1 MNYFSFSKD
10 GRALYCL
17 FFAGI
22 LLSFSTVY
30 SRNFRNYKML
40 SYQQHEVQGIISDGS
55 SPLPGVTIT
64 LKSRKNTTVITDYNG
79 HYSLL
84 ASPIDTLIV
93 SFIGFKTKF
102 IPVNER
108 AKIDIKLEYDTTTLQ
123 EVRVNAGYYS
133 VKESDRTGSI
143 ARITSKDIE
152 NQPVTNVLATMQG
165 RMAGVN
171 IIQRT
176 GIPGGSFDIK
186 IRGQNSIRTDG
197 NSPLYIV
204 DGVPYSSDVISSSL
218 TATAFPSGV
227 NPLNNIN
234 PDNIESIEVLKDA
247 DATSI
252 YGSRGANGV
261 VLITTKTGKTG
272 KTSFNLQT
280 STGFG
285 TVTKLPKLMNTEQ
298 YLKMRKQ
305 AFINDGLTEYGPYDY
320 DVNGTWDQNRYTDWQ
335 KELLGRTSQTSDFQ
349 GTVNG
354 GSENTQFLIS
364 GNFHR
369 ETTVFPGDFLYK
381 RGGGHINLNHHS
393 DDNKFKIHF
402 SGSYN
407 VQDNNQPSFDFTNE
421 ARYLAPNAP
430 ALYTADGQLNWEN
443 STWDNP
449 LRNLDS
455 KYESKT
461 NDLLASTV
469 ISYEIWKDFTVKSSF
484 GCTSLDT
491 KETRVIPSTM
501 ADPAYE
507 ATSDDS
513 ALFLNNTKRSSW
525 IIEPQINWSKN
536 LGAGKIDILTG
547 MTFQSQKTERINL
560 SGIGFTSNSLI
571 YNIAAAK
578 NIRIYTDDETVYKY
592 QAFFGRFNYN
602 YKQRYIVNLTG
613 RRDGSSRFGPGN
625 QFANFGAAGIA
636 WIFSKET
643 FLENNRWLSYGK
655 IRSSYGVTGSDQ
667 IGDYMYLDTYTTS
680 GKVYNGV
687 TGVQPSRLFNKD
699 FGWETNKKFELALE
713 LGFLH
718 DRIYVTGAI
727 YKNRSSNQ
735 LVGIPLPAT
744 TGFTSLQSNL
754 DAVVENT
761 GLELTFRTV
770 NLRGKNFSWS
780 TNLNLT
786 FARNKLVDF
795 PGLQTSTYSQQYRIG
810 QPLNINLLYNFKGVN
825 PQTGIYEFE
834 DLNNDGRVTFPDDR
848 QAVVDLNPKYYGGIQ
863 NQISYKN
870 LTLDFLFQFS
880 KQKNR
885 SYPVSGAGQMLNQI
899 DRLTDSWTQTG
910 DNSPYQIYTTG
921 YNNDALN
928 ADSLYSQSTGAITDA
943 SFVRLKNLSLTYD
956 LPLSLKGLKCKIMLQ
971 GQNLL
976 TFTKY
981 KDGDPEFISYGYLPP
996 LKIINTGIQLTF

>member
-1 MNYFSFSKD
+1 
-10 GRALYCL
+10 
-17 FFAGI
+17 
-22 LLSFSTVY
+22 
-30 SRNFRNYKML
+30 ML

>member
-1 MNYFSFSKD
+1 MNYFSFYK
-10 GRALYCL
+10 GGKELYCL
-17 FFAGI
+17 IF
-22 LLSFSTVY
+22 
-30 SRNFRNYKML
+30 M
-40 SYQQHEVQGIISDGS
+40 GIISCISPIYAKKNTCLSSSLFQQHAIHGAVTDGT
-55 SPLPGVTIT
+55 SPLPGVTI
-64 LKSRKNTTVITDYNG
+64 SVKNKLNSAVISDYNG
-79 HYSLL
+79 QYSIT
-84 ASPIDTLIV
+84 ASPSDTLIV
-93 SFIGFKTKF
+93 SFIGFKTALITVKGRTLLN
-102 IPVNER
+102 I
-108 AKIDIKLEYDTTTLQ
+108 ILQYDTTVLQ

-133 VKESDRTGSI
+133 VKESERTGSI
-143 ARITSKDIE
+143 ARITSKEIE
-152 NQPVTNVLATMQG
+152 NQPVTNVMATMQG

-171 IIQRT
+171 ITQRT

-186 IRGQNSIRTDG
+186 IRGQNSIRADG
-197 NSPLYIV
+197 NSPLYII
-204 DGVPYSSDVISSSL
+204 DGVPYSSDIISSSL

-261 VLITTKTGKTG
+261 VLITTKKGKKG
-272 KTSFNLQT
+272 KTSFNLLA

-285 TVTKLPKLMNTEQ
+285 NVTKLPKLMNTEQ
-298 YLKMRKQ
+298 YIKMRKQ

-369 ETTVFPGDFLYK
+369 ETTVFPGEFFYK

-393 DDNKFKIHF
+393 DDNKFKISF

-430 ALYTADGQLNWEN
+430 AVYTSDGQLNWEN
-443 STWDNP
+443 STWENP
-449 LRNLDS
+449 LRNLES

-461 NDLLASTV
+461 NDLLANTL
-469 ISYEIWKDFTVKSSF
+469 ISYEIWKDLTIKSSF
-484 GCTSLDT
+484 GFTSLDT
-491 KETRVIPSTM
+491 KETRIIPSTM

-513 ALFLNNTKRSSW
+513 AIFLNDTKRSSW

-536 LGAGKIDILTG
+536 LGAGKIDILAG
-547 MTFQSQKTERINL
+547 ATFQSQKTERINL

-578 NIRIYTDDETVYKY
+578 NIRIYTDDETLYKY
-592 QAFFGRFNYN
+592 QAFFGRLNYN
-602 YKQRYIVNLTG
+602 WKQRYIVNLTG
-613 RRDGSSRFGPGN
+613 RRDGSSRFGPRN

-655 IRSSYGVTGSDQ
+655 IRSSYGITGSDQ
-667 IGDYMYLDTYTTS
+667 IGDYMFLDTYTTS
-680 GKVYNGV
+680 GKIYNGV
-687 TGVQPSRLFNKD
+687 TGVQPTRLFNRD
-699 FGWETNKKFELALE
+699 FGWETNKKIELALE

-761 GLELTFRTV
+761 GLELTLRTV
-770 NLRGKNFSWS
+770 NISGKSFNWS

-786 FARNKLVDF
+786 FAKNKLVDF
-795 PGLQTSTYSQQYRIG
+795 PSLQTSTYSQQYRIG

-834 DLNNDGRVTFPDDR
+834 DLNDDGRITFPDDR

-870 LTLDFLFQFS
+870 LNLDFLFQFS

-899 DRLTDSWTQTG
+899 DRLTDSWMQPG
-910 DNSPYQIYTTG
+910 DNSFHQIYTTG

-943 SFVRLKNLSLTYD
+943 SFIRLKNISLTYD

-996 LKIINTGIQLTF
+996 LKVINTGIQLTF

>member
-1 MNYFSFSKD
+1 M
-10 GRALYCL
+10 
-17 FFAGI
+17 
-22 LLSFSTVY
+22 
-30 SRNFRNYKML
+30 
-40 SYQQHEVQGIISDGS
+40 GIISCISPIYAKKNTCLSSSLFQQHAIHGAVTDGT
-55 SPLPGVTIT
+55 SPLPGVTI
-64 LKSRKNTTVITDYNG
+64 SVKNKLNSAVISDYNG
-79 HYSLL
+79 QYSIT
-84 ASPIDTLIV
+84 ASPSDTLIV
-93 SFIGFKTKF
+93 SFIGFKTALITVKGRTLLN
-102 IPVNER
+102 I
-108 AKIDIKLEYDTTTLQ
+108 ILQYDTTVLQ

-133 VKESDRTGSI
+133 VKESERTGSI
-143 ARITSKDIE
+143 ARITSKEIE
-152 NQPVTNVLATMQG
+152 NQPVTNVMATMQG

-171 IIQRT
+171 ITQRT

-186 IRGQNSIRTDG
+186 IRGQNSIRADG
-197 NSPLYIV
+197 NSPLYII
-204 DGVPYSSDVISSSL
+204 DGVPYSSDIISSSL

-261 VLITTKTGKTG
+261 VLITTKKGKKG
-272 KTSFNLQT
+272 KTSFNLLA

-285 TVTKLPKLMNTEQ
+285 NVTKLPKLMNTEQ
-298 YLKMRKQ
+298 YIKMRKQ

-369 ETTVFPGDFLYK
+369 ETTVFPGEFFYK

-393 DDNKFKIHF
+393 DDNKFKISF

-430 ALYTADGQLNWEN
+430 AVYTSDGQLNWEN
-443 STWDNP
+443 STWENP
-449 LRNLDS
+449 LRNLES

-461 NDLLASTV
+461 NDLLANTL
-469 ISYEIWKDFTVKSSF
+469 ISYEIWKDLTIKSSF
-484 GCTSLDT
+484 GFTSLDT
-491 KETRVIPSTM
+491 KETRIIPSTM

-513 ALFLNNTKRSSW
+513 AIFLNDTKRSSW

-536 LGAGKIDILTG
+536 LGAGKIDILAG
-547 MTFQSQKTERINL
+547 ATFQSQKTERINL

-578 NIRIYTDDETVYKY
+578 NIRIYTDDETLYKY
-592 QAFFGRFNYN
+592 QAFFGRLNYN
-602 YKQRYIVNLTG
+602 WKQRYIVNLTG
-613 RRDGSSRFGPGN
+613 RRDGSSRFGPRN

-655 IRSSYGVTGSDQ
+655 IRSSYGITGSDQ
-667 IGDYMYLDTYTTS
+667 IGDYMFLDTYTTS
-680 GKVYNGV
+680 GKIYNGV
-687 TGVQPSRLFNKD
+687 TGVQPTRLFNRD
-699 FGWETNKKFELALE
+699 FGWETNKKIELALE

-761 GLELTFRTV
+761 GLELTLRTV
-770 NLRGKNFSWS
+770 NISGKSFNWS

-786 FARNKLVDF
+786 FAKNKLVDF
-795 PGLQTSTYSQQYRIG
+795 PSLQTSTYSQQYRIG

-834 DLNNDGRVTFPDDR
+834 DLNDDGRITFPDDR

-870 LTLDFLFQFS
+870 LNLDFLFQFS

-899 DRLTDSWTQTG
+899 DRLTDSWMQPG
-910 DNSPYQIYTTG
+910 DNSFHQIYTTG

-943 SFVRLKNLSLTYD
+943 SFIRLKNISLTYD

-996 LKIINTGIQLTF
+996 LKVINTGIQLTF